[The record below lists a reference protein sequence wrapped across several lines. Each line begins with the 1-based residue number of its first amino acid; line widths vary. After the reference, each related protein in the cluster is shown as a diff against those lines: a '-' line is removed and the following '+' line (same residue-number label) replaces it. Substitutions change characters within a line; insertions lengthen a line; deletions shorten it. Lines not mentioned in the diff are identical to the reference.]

1 MARITKKPIRRC
13 RIQFTVHPELHKRY
27 ATYLTRAKTLYLN
40 IDFSHDFEEWLKT
53 QLDQIGK
60 ELNKVEIEQNSS
72 EKTHSSTIRRNS

>member
-27 ATYLTRAKTLYLN
+27 AAYLTRAKALYLN
-40 IDFSHDFEEWLKT
+40 IDFSHDFEEWFKT

-60 ELNKVEIEQNSS
+60 ELGKVEIEQNSS
-72 EKTHSSTIRRNS
+72 ENTHSSTTRRNS